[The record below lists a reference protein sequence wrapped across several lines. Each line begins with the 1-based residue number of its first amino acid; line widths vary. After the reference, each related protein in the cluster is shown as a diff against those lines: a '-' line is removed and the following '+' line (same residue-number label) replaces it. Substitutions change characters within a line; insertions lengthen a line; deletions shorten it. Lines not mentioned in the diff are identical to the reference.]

1 MKIEETE
8 NIAKKWIIDM
18 WGKPDL
24 SLVDTLVDSNYKP
37 EWIHMDKKGPE
48 LIKHEIQHFR
58 SIFPDLK
65 HEIIEIHGE
74 KKKIWV
80 RYKAIGTHKGRS
92 WGFLPTN
99 KTVEFEVAAILYVSG
114 GKVIDLWES
123 FCFYDV
129 LAELGV
135 LPPFWDLHK
144 HLLDYKPK

>member
-1 MKIEETE
+1 MNIEETE
-8 NIAKKWIIDM
+8 SIAKKWIIDM

-24 SLVDTLVDSNYKP
+24 SLADALVDANYKP
-37 EWIHMDKKGPE
+37 EWIHTVKKGPA

-65 HEIIEIHGE
+65 HEIIEIKGE
-74 KKKIWV
+74 ENKVWV
-80 RYKAIGTHKGRS
+80 RYKVKGTHKGVG
-92 WGFLPTN
+92 WGFQPTN
-99 KTVEFEVAAILYVSG
+99 KWVEFEVAAILYISA

-144 HLLDYKPK
+144 YLKNYKPQ

>member
-8 NIAKKWIIDM
+8 SIARKWIIDM

-24 SLVDTLVDSNYKP
+24 SLADTLVDSNYKP
-37 EWIHMDKKGPE
+37 DWIHTDKKGPK

-58 SIFPDLK
+58 SIFPDLQ
-65 HEIIEIHGE
+65 HEIIEIKGE
-74 KKKIWV
+74 ETKVWIQ
-80 RYKAIGTHKGRS
+80 YKVSGTHKGKG
-92 WGFLPTN
+92 WGFESTN
-99 KTVEFEVAAILYVSG
+99 KRVEFEVAAIIYIKE

-144 HLLDYKPK
+144 YFLDYKSK

>member
-74 KKKIWV
+74 KKKVWV
-80 RYKAIGTHKGRS
+80 RYKAIGTHKGTS

-144 HLLDYKPK
+144 YLLDYKPK

>member
-8 NIAKKWIIDM
+8 SIAKKWIIDM

-24 SLVDTLVDSNYKP
+24 SLADTLVDSNYKP
-37 EWIHMDKKGPE
+37 VWIHTDKKGPT

-58 SIFPDLK
+58 SIFPDLE
-65 HEIIEIHGE
+65 HEIVEIKAE
-74 KKKIWV
+74 ENKVWV
-80 RYKAIGTHKGRS
+80 RYKVSGTHKGKS
-92 WGFLPTN
+92 WGFEPTN
-99 KTVEFEVAAILYVSG
+99 KRVEFEVAAIVYVKR

-135 LPPFWDLHK
+135 LPPFWELHK
-144 HLLDYKPK
+144 YILDYKSK